1 MLVDEGL
8 MLPGSSLIDS
18 SVRRCVALDRAR
30 KHHVLASGADY
41 VREGPLSRSTRI
53 AVVHVML
60 LLLLRFLTVHE
71 NLGVLGLRARPGLAL
86 HVPLLAAMVLLCD
99 LHVPLVVIEGRRVRH
114 LVYLR
119 RVHRAVQALDLS
131 PPIETGL
138 RRHGDPCGRRIRN
151 WSVLLRLLP
160 RLRLLLVVAN
170 STNKLALHLLVAV
183 VYQVRRVVP
192 RHLTWA
198 IGPHI
203 LLVLVADDVLLH
215 PVSVICLTLVVL
227 REVGQSAGH
236 LLIPLRLVL
245 SHRRMNY
252 AGALH
257 VDDVGG
263 YRADRCTLK
272 VVSRLAQATYSIIC

>member
-1 MLVDEGL
+1 M
-8 MLPGSSLIDS
+8 
-18 SVRRCVALDRAR
+18 
-30 KHHVLASGADY
+30 
-41 VREGPLSRSTRI
+41 
-53 AVVHVML
+53 
-60 LLLLRFLTVHE
+60 
-71 NLGVLGLRARPGLAL
+71 
-86 HVPLLAAMVLLCD
+86 
-99 LHVPLVVIEGRRVRH
+99 RH

-138 RRHGDPCGRRIRN
+138 RRHGDPRGRRIRN
-151 WSVLLRLLP
+151 WSVLSRLLP
-160 RLRLLLVVAN
+160 RVRLLLVVAN
-170 STNKLALHLLVAV
+170 SPSKLALHLLVAV

-215 PVSVICLTLVVL
+215 PVSVVCLTLMML

-236 LLIPLRLVL
+236 LLIHLRLVL
-245 SHRRMNY
+245 SHGWVDY

-263 YRADRCTLK
+263 DRADRC
-272 VVSRLAQATYSIIC
+272 AY

>member
-1 MLVDEGL
+1 M
-8 MLPGSSLIDS
+8 
-18 SVRRCVALDRAR
+18 
-30 KHHVLASGADY
+30 
-41 VREGPLSRSTRI
+41 
-53 AVVHVML
+53 
-60 LLLLRFLTVHE
+60 

-114 LVYLR
+114 LVYLG

-138 RRHGDPCGRRIRN
+138 RRHGDPRGRWIRN
-151 WSVLLRLLP
+151 WSVLSRLLP
-160 RLRLLLVVAN
+160 RVRLLLVVAN
-170 STNKLALHLLVAV
+170 PPSKLALHLLVAV

-215 PVSVICLTLVVL
+215 PVPVVCLALMML

-236 LLIPLRLVL
+236 LLIHLRLVL
-245 SHRRMNY
+245 GHGRVDY

-263 YRADRCTLK
+263 DRADRCTLK
-272 VVSRLAQATYSIIC
+272 VVYRLVQAPDSVIRWGVLLQLALHRDL